1 VWKVFV
7 AALCLYA
14 DLGTNTG
21 LPRGIRVD
29 WPRVP
34 ARRFLDGRVLIRRI
48 PG

>member
-1 VWKVFV
+1 M
-7 AALCLYA
+7 AISHL
-14 DLGTNTG
+14 DLGMNIG
-21 LPRGIRVD
+21 SPRGIQVD